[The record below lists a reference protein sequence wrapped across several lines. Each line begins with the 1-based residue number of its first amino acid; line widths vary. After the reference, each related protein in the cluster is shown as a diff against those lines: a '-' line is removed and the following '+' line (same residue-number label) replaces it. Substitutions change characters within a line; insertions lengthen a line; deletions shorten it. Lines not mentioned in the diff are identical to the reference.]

1 MTPWVLRTNMNYFW
15 LLRARHTHVGCT
27 LWLSLH
33 LLVQDINKDRF
44 PETGQLLGKAGD
56 EEVRTHF

>member
-1 MTPWVLRTNMNYFW
+1 MNYFW